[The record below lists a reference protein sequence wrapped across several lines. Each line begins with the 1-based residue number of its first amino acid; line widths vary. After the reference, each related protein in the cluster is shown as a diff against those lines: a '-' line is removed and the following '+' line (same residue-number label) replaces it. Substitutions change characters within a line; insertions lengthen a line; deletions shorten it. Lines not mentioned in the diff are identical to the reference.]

1 MIYFSGSEIIEAAIQ
16 IEKNGYTFYRSLAES
31 LDQKDVKDLFTH
43 LAAEEEKHIKSF
55 ESLFETFKGYRPNN
69 SDEEEYYAYI
79 KSLSDRNVFT
89 KKEGID
95 EIIKNIKGK
104 EDALNMAMG
113 FEKDSIIF
121 FIEIRDLVKKADRM
135 AIDALI
141 QQEREHLKQLIH
153 AV

>member
-1 MIYFSGSEIIEAAIQ
+1 MIYFSGSEIIEVAIQ
-16 IEKNGYTFYRSLAES
+16 IERNGFTFYQSLAES
-31 LDQKDVKDLFTH
+31 LDQKDLKELFAH

-55 ESLFETFKGYRPNN
+55 QTLSESFQEYKPNT

-89 KKEGID
+89 RKEGID
-95 EIIKNIKGK
+95 EIVKKIKGK

-121 FIEIRDLVKKADRM
+121 FIEVQELVKKSDKI
-135 AIDALI
+135 AIDALVR
-141 QQEREHLKQLIH
+141 QEREHLKKLIH
-153 AV
+153 VV